1 MRLFDWDA
9 GDGKVLE
16 RGETDG
22 LKYGKEAAAGPNQI
36 SLEGGKRSGSGWSRA
51 SSL

>member
-9 GDGKVLE
+9 GDGRMLK

-22 LKYGKEAAAGPNQI
+22 LKYGKEATAGPNQI
-36 SLEGGKRSGSGWSRA
+36 SLDWTGGEGGGA
-51 SSL
+51 ALVHTM